1 MLQFTC
7 TTRVDFP
14 PNGTHWLKCFRTHEL
29 NHAVTSAG
37 HQCHHLGAELKIMGS
52 LRFKNSLYCS
62 FSRHKLLW
70 SHRGTQRIYAQHLQP
85 GGGEADRQSQHD
97 QNYQKK
103 QKKKQEHIFCWRM
116 RQWFIL
122 NRKKR
127 QTADRNSKY
136 ENISAT
142 WHNLHRFSRFA
153 CVISCVFKSVAMSE
167 FSLNMM
173 RNSSPVNEQQAR
185 S

>member
-1 MLQFTC
+1 MDDPSGFSS
-7 TTRVDFP
+7 
-14 PNGTHWLKCFRTHEL
+14 NGTHWLKCFRTHEL
-29 NHAVTSAG
+29 NHAITSAG

-70 SHRGTQRIYAQHLQP
+70 SQRKTNNLCSAFSAWW
-85 GGGEADRQSQHD
+85 GGSRQSHHD
-97 QNYQKK
+97 QNLKEK
-103 QKKKQEHIFCWRM
+103 QKQEHYVWRRM

-142 WHNLHRFSRFA
+142 RHNLHRFSRFA

-167 FSLNMM
+167 FSLNMK
-173 RNSSPVNEQQAR
+173 RNSPPVNERQAR